1 MKGVHI
7 NRLIM
12 ENGPDVIIESKIEYT
27 CIVIDVAIPGD
38 RNITQMEAEKK
49 LKYKNSCIEV
59 QRIRNITCSV

>member
-27 CIVIDVAIPGD
+27 CILIDVAIPGD

-49 LKYKNSCIEV
+49 LK
-59 QRIRNITCSV
+59 